1 MSILKQLEL
10 LKKVSQAIH
19 NIITVKFFL
28 RIRFSANFH
37 VVETEKEIPKTMYS
51 KLRVSR
57 IPLRLAYQS
66 DLGDNPT

>member
-1 MSILKQLEL
+1 MSLLKQLEL
-10 LKKVSQAIH
+10 FKKASQAIH
-19 NIITVKFFL
+19 NIFTVEFFFQV
-28 RIRFSANFH
+28 RFSANSH